1 MKIYKVAHENINYP
15 KEYLKIEID
24 EEDVEGYIRRSVS
37 YNDMLELLPDMGDI
51 GVVEEDMYIDY
62 IVNNWLDNQ
71 VEEFYETGFYN
82 LGDFDLII
90 EK

>member
-37 YNDMLELLPDMGDI
+37 YNDMLEILSDMGDI

-62 IVNNWLDNQ
+62 LVNNWLDNQ
-71 VEEFYETGFYN
+71 VEEFYKAGYYD
-82 LGDFDLII
+82 LGDFYLII
-90 EK
+90 ED